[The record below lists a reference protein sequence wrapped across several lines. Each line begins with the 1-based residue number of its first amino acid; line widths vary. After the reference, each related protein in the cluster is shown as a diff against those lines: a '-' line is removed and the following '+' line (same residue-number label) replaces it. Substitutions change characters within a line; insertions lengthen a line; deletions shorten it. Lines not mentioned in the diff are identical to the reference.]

1 MHATPCTHTT
11 LIIVTTRPA
20 LINQTMRCCTHS
32 WTGARQYG
40 HTCIS
45 FEHGPHAHWWP
56 HGAARCVFG
65 LAKHTMHVVSPPM
78 LDSGTAWRPV
88 RSPTS
93 ASERKAATGS
103 EAGSALPRLRKA
115 AGAEGASPMRTLCS
129 ASRAAGSP
137 AAAEPRGASSA
148 AAEDA
153 EARRRRCSS
162 ATCSAAAFSVAA
174 RSAATSSA
182 AARSAALRSL
192 AARFFSDAAAWFGL
206 GFGFGFG
213 VGFGLGSGVGLGLGI
228 GLGIGIGIGIG

>member
-1 MHATPCTHTT
+1 
-11 LIIVTTRPA
+11 
-20 LINQTMRCCTHS
+20 MRCCTHS

-137 AAAEPRGASSA
+137 AGDSGPRGASSA

-162 ATCSAAAFSVAA
+162 ATCSAAVFSVAA
-174 RSAATSSA
+174 CSAATSSA

-192 AARFFSDAAAWFGL
+192 AARFFSDAAAWI

-213 VGFGLGSGVGLGLGI
+213 FGFGLALGLGLG
-228 GLGIGIGIGIG
+228 LG